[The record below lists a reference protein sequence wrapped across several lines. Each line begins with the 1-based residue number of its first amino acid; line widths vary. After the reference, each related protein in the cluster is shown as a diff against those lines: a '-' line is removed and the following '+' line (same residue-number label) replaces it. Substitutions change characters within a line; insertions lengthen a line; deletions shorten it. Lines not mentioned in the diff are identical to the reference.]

1 MENKGIVFSENSC
14 RSYATVTMEATA
26 EDIFDTINALLDYV
40 GSADEDCLTR
50 GSRASVCNLIQSLIP
65 NREQMTALEK
75 MQLQNSI
82 KQKGNNPTK

>member
-1 MENKGIVFSENSC
+1 MENKGILFSTDSD
-14 RSYATVTMEATA
+14 RSYATVTMEATS

-40 GSADEDCLTR
+40 GSADEDCLPK
-50 GSRASVCNLIQSLIP
+50 GSRSSVCNLIQALIP
-65 NREQMTALEK
+65 NRAQMMALEK